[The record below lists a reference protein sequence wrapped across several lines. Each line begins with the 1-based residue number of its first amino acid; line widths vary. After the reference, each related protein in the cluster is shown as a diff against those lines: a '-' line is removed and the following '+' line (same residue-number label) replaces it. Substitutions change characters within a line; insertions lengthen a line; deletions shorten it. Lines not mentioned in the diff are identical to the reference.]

1 MKTDGNYM
9 YELTL
14 TQRKLDAKLAK
25 IAALAERNA
34 EPEFGGTFFRR
45 LIARKGN

>member
-1 MKTDGNYM
+1 MKTDANYM
-9 YELTL
+9 MELTIR
-14 TQRKLDAKLAK
+14 QRLDAKLAK
-25 IAALAERNA
+25 IAAVAERNA